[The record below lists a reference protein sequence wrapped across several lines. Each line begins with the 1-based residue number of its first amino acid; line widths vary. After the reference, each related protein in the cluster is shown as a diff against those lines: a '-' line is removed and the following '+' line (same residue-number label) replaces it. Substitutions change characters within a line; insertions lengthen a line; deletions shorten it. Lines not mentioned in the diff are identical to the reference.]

1 MGTFA
6 ISTKDNGDYKY
17 TYNNKRGKTV
27 LTSLGYKSKEEC
39 KAAIIELMQ
48 NIDKISVAKFKST
61 SGKFFIRLLWN
72 DNVLCT
78 SRKFTTILRLEKA
91 ITDILENVSKSELL
105 DFTDFNFPEINFDE

>member
-6 ISTKDNGDYKY
+6 ISTKDNGEFKY

-27 LTSLGYKSKEEC
+27 LTSLGYKSKEDC
-39 KAAIIELMQ
+39 NLAIHYLME
-48 NIDKISVAKFKST
+48 NMDKISITKFKSP
-61 SGKFFIRLLWN
+61 SDKFFIKLLLE
-72 DNVLCT
+72 DTVLCI

-105 DFTDFNFPEINFDE
+105 DFTDFSFPEINFDE